1 MAAARRRRGLTK
13 ARTRRPPFALRVVR
27 GLVVLAV
34 VGFAGMA
41 AWTGL
46 RSAGFRFRWDVEPAP
61 PRPPEAPA
69 IREAPPP
76 SAPPAAADAPGDRE
90 ETGAPPP
97 GAGPIASGRYERIE
111 FETYADGRP
120 VVSNSAVAD
129 EWREQGL
136 AVSFDSYTAD
146 ATRPHVLDA
155 RGYLPPNAPAHALS
169 FPLAGDRGLEVG
181 VIHLDFP
188 GRPRSVTFTLFGPD
202 LIEDFEVIAWSGGE
216 RLPASARLH
225 APDMRYASEE
235 GSGPGKATYRPGGR
249 SLFRA
254 ERVVIEAPLGIDR
267 ISLDGWGPPGHV
279 LLLAHLE
286 IDP

>member
-1 MAAARRRRGLTK
+1 MLRGL
-13 ARTRRPPFALRVVR
+13 A
-27 GLVVLAV
+27 VLAA
-34 VGFAGMA
+34 VGLAGAA

-46 RSAGFRFRWDVEPAP
+46 RSAGFRFRWDLDPLPPPAA
-61 PRPPEAPA
+61 EAPA

-76 SAPPAAADAPGDRE
+76 RVPPALREASPPAAADTPRDRE
-90 ETGAPPP
+90 GTATPP
-97 GAGPIASGRYERIE
+97 AARGPLASGRHERIE

-120 VVSNSAVAD
+120 VVSNSAVAE

-136 AVSFDSYTAD
+136 VVSFDSYTAE

-155 RGYLPPNAPAHALS
+155 RGYLPPNASMHALS

-188 GRPRSVTFTLFGPD
+188 GRPRRVTFTLFGPD
-202 LIEDFEVIAWSGGE
+202 LVEDFEVIAWSGGE
-216 RLPASARLH
+216 RLPASARVH
-225 APDMRYASEE
+225 APDMRYASE
-235 GSGPGKATYRPGGR
+235 GSGPGAATYSPGGR

-254 ERVVIEAPLGIDR
+254 ERVRIEAALGVDR

-279 LLLAHLE
+279 LLLDHLD